1 MVWRIN
7 FRCLPNGLSDNMVTR
22 SEELAGQVAL
32 VTGASR
38 GIGEAIA
45 ESLAARGA
53 HVVITARTAGG
64 LEELEDRIHAAG
76 GSATIA
82 PLDLTDG
89 DSIARLASAMAER
102 WQHLDML
109 VLNAAMLGTLTPVAA
124 IDGKEF
130 NKLLTLNLIAQ
141 QALIANFDPLLR
153 RAANARL
160 LALSSGVA
168 RTPRAYWG
176 AYAASKAAFEVLVT
190 SYGAEMRNISGLR
203 TAILDPG
210 GTRTQMRARA
220 YPGEDPQSIKDP
232 AAVGEYVA
240 DLMVQGFDSTDFH
253 ALPKVMEKA

>member
-1 MVWRIN
+1 MRWRIK
-7 FRCLPNGLSDNMVTR
+7 FRCWPNGLSDNMSKL

-45 ESLAARGA
+45 YSLAARGA
-53 HVVITARTAGG
+53 HVVVTARTAGG
-64 LEELEDRIHAAG
+64 LEDLEDRIHGIG

-130 NKLLTLNLIAQ
+130 NRLLTLNLIAP
-141 QALIANFDPLLR
+141 QALIAN
-153 RAANARL
+153 
-160 LALSSGVA
+160 
-168 RTPRAYWG
+168 
-176 AYAASKAAFEVLVT
+176 
-190 SYGAEMRNISGLR
+190 
-203 TAILDPG
+203 LD
-210 GTRTQMRARA
+210 RKR
-220 YPGEDPQSIKDP
+220 
-232 AAVGEYVA
+232 V
-240 DLMVQGFDSTDFH
+240 VQGKRMS
-253 ALPKVMEKA
+253 VQ

>member
-1 MVWRIN
+1 MSIK
-7 FRCLPNGLSDNMVTR
+7 

-45 ESLAARGA
+45 EALAARGA

-64 LEELEDRIHAAG
+64 LEELEDRIHNAG

-102 WQHLDML
+102 WKKLDIM

-130 NKLLTLNLIAQ
+130 NRLLTLNLVAQ

-153 RAANARL
+153 RAPSGRL

-168 RTPRAYWG
+168 RNPRAYWG
-176 AYAASKAAFEVLVT
+176 AYAASKAALEALVT
-190 SYGAEMRNISGLR
+190 SYGAEMRNISGVR

-220 YPGEDPQSIKDP
+220 YPGDDPHSIKDP
-232 AAVGEYVA
+232 AAVGEFVA
-240 DLMVQGFDSTDFH
+240 AMMVEGFDSTAFH
-253 ALPKVMEKA
+253 ALPKVMLDA

>member
-1 MVWRIN
+1 MSK
-7 FRCLPNGLSDNMVTR
+7 L

-45 ESLAARGA
+45 YSLAARGA
-53 HVVITARTAGG
+53 HVVVTARTAGG
-64 LEELEDRIHAAG
+64 LEDQEDRIHGIG

-130 NKLLTLNLIAQ
+130 NRLLTLNLIAQ

-153 RAANARL
+153 RAANGRL
-160 LALSSGVA
+160 LALSTGVA

-176 AYAASKAAFEVLVT
+176 AYAASKAALEVLVT
-190 SYGAEMRNISGLR
+190 SYGAEMRNISNVR

-240 DLMVQGFDSTDFH
+240 QLMVEGFDSTAFH
-253 ALPKVMEKA
+253 ALPKVMKKA

>member
-1 MVWRIN
+1 M
-7 FRCLPNGLSDNMVTR
+7 PNGLFDTMTNVT
-22 SEELAGQVAL
+22 EELAGQVAL

-64 LEELEDRIHAAG
+64 LEALEDRIHERG

-89 DSIARLASAMAER
+89 DSVARLASAMAER
-102 WQHLDML
+102 WQKLDML

-153 RAANARL
+153 RSEKGRL
-160 LALSSGVA
+160 LALSSSLA
-168 RTPRAYWG
+168 REPRAYWG
-176 AYAASKAAFEVLVT
+176 AYAASKAAFETLVT
-190 SYGAEMRNISGLR
+190 SYGAEMRNISTVR

-220 YPGEDPQSIKDP
+220 YPGEDAQSIKEP
-232 AAVGEYVA
+232 AAVGEFVA
-240 DLMVQGFDSTDFH
+240 QLMVDGFDSTAFH
-253 ALPKVMEKA
+253 VLPKVMEQA

>member
-1 MVWRIN
+1 MDWKTN
-7 FRCLPNGLSDNMVTR
+7 FRCLPNGLSDTMTTR
-22 SEELAGQVAL
+22 TEELAGQVAL

-45 ESLAARGA
+45 EALAARGA

-76 GSATIA
+76 GHATIA

-102 WQHLDML
+102 WQQLDML

-130 NKLLTLNLIAQ
+130 NKTLTLNLIAQ

-153 RAANARL
+153 RAPNGRL

-168 RTPRAYWG
+168 REPRAYWG
-176 AYAASKAAFEVLVT
+176 AYAASKAAFETLVT
-190 SYGAEMRNISGLR
+190 SYGAEMRNISTVR

-210 GTRTQMRARA
+210 GTRTQMRPRA
-220 YPGEDPQSIKDP
+220 YPGEDSQSTQPP
-232 AAVGEYVA
+232 APSGAIVSG
-240 DLMVQGFDSTDFH
+240 LMVDGSATNPF
-253 ALPKVMEKA
+253 PR

>member
-1 MVWRIN
+1 MK
-7 FRCLPNGLSDNMVTR
+7 

-64 LEELEDRIHAAG
+64 LEELEDRIHATG

-102 WQHLDML
+102 WQQIDML
-109 VLNAAMLGTLTPVAA
+109 VMNAAMLGTLTPVAA

-130 NKLLTLNLIAQ
+130 NRLLTLNLIAQ

-153 RAANARL
+153 RSANGRL
-160 LALSSGVA
+160 LALSSSVA
-168 RTPRAYWG
+168 RSPRAYWG
-176 AYAASKAAFEVLVT
+176 AYAASKAAFETLVT
-190 SYGAEMRNISGLR
+190 SYGAEMQNISKVR
-203 TAILDPG
+203 TAILNPG

-220 YPGEDPQSIKDP
+220 YPGEDPQSIKEP
-232 AAVGEYVA
+232 AAVGDYVA
-240 DLMVQGFDSTDFH
+240 KLMVEGFDSTAYH
-253 ALPKVMEKA
+253 ELPKVMAHA

>member
-1 MVWRIN
+1 MGT
-7 FRCLPNGLSDNMVTR
+7 LD
-22 SEELAGQVAL
+22 GQVAL
-32 VTGASR
+32 VTGSSR

-45 ESLAARGA
+45 FALAQRGA

-64 LEELEDRIHAAG
+64 LEELEDRIHGIG

-89 DSIARLASAMAER
+89 DNIARLASAMAER
-102 WQHLDML
+102 WNKLDML

-130 NKLLTLNLIAQ
+130 NRTLTLNLIAQ

-153 RAANARL
+153 RADKGRL
-160 LALSSGVA
+160 LALSTGVA
-168 RTPRAYWG
+168 RQPRAYWG
-176 AYAASKAAFEVLVT
+176 AYAASKAALETLIT
-190 SYGAEMRNISGLR
+190 CYGEEMRNISQVR

-220 YPGEDPQSIKDP
+220 YPGEDPASIKEP
-232 AAVGEYVA
+232 ATVGEFVA
-240 DLMVQGFDSTDFH
+240 DLMEAGFDSTAFH
-253 ALPKVMEKA
+253 ALPKVMEPA

>member
-1 MVWRIN
+1 MTIK
-7 FRCLPNGLSDNMVTR
+7 

-45 ESLAARGA
+45 EALAARGA
-53 HVVITARTAGG
+53 HVVLTARTAGG

-82 PLDLTDG
+82 PLDLSDG

-102 WQHLDML
+102 WKKLDMMI
-109 VLNAAMLGTLTPVAA
+109 LNAAMLGTLTPVAA

-153 RAANARL
+153 RAASGRL

-168 RTPRAYWG
+168 RNPRAYWG
-176 AYAASKAAFEVLVT
+176 AYAASKAAFEALVT
-190 SYGAEMRNISGLR
+190 CYGAEMRNISTVR

-220 YPGEDPQSIKDP
+220 YPGEDPTSIKEP
-232 AAVGEYVA
+232 AAVADFVA
-240 DLMVQGFDSTDFH
+240 QLMVDGFESTAFH
-253 ALPKVMEKA
+253 ALPKVMADA

>member
-1 MVWRIN
+1 MTI
-7 FRCLPNGLSDNMVTR
+7 R

-38 GIGEAIA
+38 GIGAAVAEAI
-45 ESLAARGA
+45 AARGA

-64 LEELEDRIHAAG
+64 LEELEDRIHNSG

-102 WQHLDML
+102 WQKLDML

-130 NKLLTLNLIAQ
+130 NRLLTLNLIAQ

-153 RAANARL
+153 RAANGRL
-160 LALSSGVA
+160 LALTSSVA
-168 RTPRAYWG
+168 RAPRAYWG
-176 AYAASKAAFEVLVT
+176 AYAASKAAFEVLVS
-190 SYGAEMRNISGLR
+190 SYGAEMRNISNLR

-220 YPGEDPQSIKDP
+220 YPGENPQSIKEP
-232 AAVGEYVA
+232 EAVGDFVA
-240 DLMVQGFDSTDFH
+240 KLMVEGFDSTDFH
-253 ALPKVMEKA
+253 ALPKVMAPA